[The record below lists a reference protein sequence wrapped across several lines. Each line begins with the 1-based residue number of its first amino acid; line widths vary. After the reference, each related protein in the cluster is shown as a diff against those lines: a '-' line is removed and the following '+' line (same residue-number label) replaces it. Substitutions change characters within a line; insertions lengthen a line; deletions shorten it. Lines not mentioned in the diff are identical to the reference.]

1 MDDFLLE
8 LRALDETQER
18 VEAVSD
24 EMLHA
29 HAEGDVTRVNTMV
42 DHWIDA
48 LRASDLH
55 SERVAFLYV
64 ANHVLQKT
72 LFEGDADSAGSNTP
86 HAFVGFFG
94 AHMEEAVSLVSN
106 SPMDRQNVTRLLEL
120 WHEKDV
126 REVLPANEHSVLLSG
141 YKGIHVLTYVG
152 YNTSDLPRRGDPAHV
167 EVHGG
172 GPAQFPAGC
181 RSEQLDERHWQQR
194 QSRAERTGRR

>member
-8 LRALDETQER
+8 LRALDETQDR

-24 EMLHA
+24 EMLRA
-29 HAEGDVTRVNTMV
+29 HAEGDVARVNAMV

-72 LFEGDADSAGSNTP
+72 LFEGDAESATDASTP
-86 HAFVGFFG
+86 HAFVELFG

-126 REVLPANEHSVLLSG
+126 RAL
-141 YKGIHVLTYVG
+141 
-152 YNTSDLPRRGDPAHV
+152 
-167 EVHGG
+167 
-172 GPAQFPAGC
+172 C
-181 RSEQLDERHWQQR
+181 RNAFDCEWL
-194 QSRAERTGRR
+194 

>member
-8 LRALDETQER
+8 LRALDETQDR

-24 EMLHA
+24 EMLRA
-29 HAEGDVTRVNTMV
+29 HAEGDVARVSAMA

-55 SERVAFLYV
+55 SERIAFLYV

-72 LFEGDADSAGSNTP
+72 LFEGSADSAGSSTP
-86 HAFVGFFG
+86 HTFVDLFG

-126 REVLPANEHSVLLSG
+126 RAL
-141 YKGIHVLTYVG
+141 
-152 YNTSDLPRRGDPAHV
+152 
-167 EVHGG
+167 
-172 GPAQFPAGC
+172 F
-181 RSEQLDERHWQQR
+181 
-194 QSRAERTGRR
+194 

>member
-8 LRALDETQER
+8 LRALDETQDR

-24 EMLHA
+24 EMLRA
-29 HAEGDVTRVNTMV
+29 HTEGDVARVSAMV

-55 SERVAFLYV
+55 SERIAFLYV

-72 LFEGDADSAGSNTP
+72 LFEGDADSAGSSTP
-86 HAFVGFFG
+86 HTFVDLFG

-126 REVLPANEHSVLLSG
+126 GALFS
-141 YKGIHVLTYVG
+141 
-152 YNTSDLPRRGDPAHV
+152 
-167 EVHGG
+167 
-172 GPAQFPAGC
+172 
-181 RSEQLDERHWQQR
+181 RSEFGL
-194 QSRAERTGRR
+194 